1 MKKNPLLLLLICFCL
16 FLSACGD
23 DDDSPSR
30 EEMLMNKQWV
40 VSAFTITTPLTIIDY
55 YNTFQACQKDNF
67 VEFRSGG
74 VLYIDEGATKCNLST
89 PQNAQGTWALNGDIL
104 RVSGV
109 AALGVPVNE
118 LDLTIED
125 ISSTK
130 ITGEFTQTVSGFQVT
145 GKVSLSTK

>member
-1 MKKNPLLLLLICFCL
+1 
-16 FLSACGD
+16 
-23 DDDSPSR
+23 
-30 EEMLMNKQWV
+30 
-40 VSAFTITTPLTIIDY
+40 
-55 YNTFQACQKDNF
+55 
-67 VEFRSGG
+67 
-74 VLYIDEGATKCNLST
+74 
-89 PQNAQGTWALNGDIL
+89 LNGDIL